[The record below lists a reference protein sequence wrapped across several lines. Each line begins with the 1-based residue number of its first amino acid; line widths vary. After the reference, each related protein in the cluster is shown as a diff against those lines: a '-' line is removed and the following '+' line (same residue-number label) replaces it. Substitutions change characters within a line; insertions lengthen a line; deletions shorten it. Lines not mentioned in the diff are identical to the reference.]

1 MEGIVTDAQIHA
13 DSMTYRVP
21 RSARFWR
28 MCVFGSTFFLA
39 VLPGMAQ
46 SKRAVESYEKGQKA
60 LADRNLAEAGRYYA
74 KAIEQDASYAEAY
87 IKMGELAVFD
97 RNMDAAAKYYEKA
110 VSLKPDAPEIQPAY
124 SWLGNYYLRAGQ
136 YEKAAPFLEKF
147 LTLQAGIAKPTPLQ
161 RITAKRVTRMRDICA
176 FALQAMQKP
185 LKIEVRRLPETVNG
199 FESQYFPVLTADR
212 ENLLFTGI
220 EIENGDESLYLSE
233 KTQDGWSKPKA
244 LPAPINT
251 SENEGTASL
260 SADGRTLVFTVCQSR
275 LKRGFGNC
283 DLYIAYRAGN
293 EWSEPENLGPAI
305 NSKEWE
311 SQPTLSPDGRWL
323 LFASDRPGGIGKRDI
338 WMARKDSTGHWTPA
352 VNAGA
357 AINTTEDDVSPFLH
371 ANGRTLFFASD
382 GWIGM
387 GGFDIWMSD
396 WNGSGFSAPEN
407 VGYPINN
414 FEDQS
419 ALFITSDGKKGLYS
433 QEERLHQDRRQS
445 RLWELDVPEELT
457 KRFRKAN
464 VLKGLVREAGTG
476 KPLAATLELVNLK
489 SGSTDALLTSDARTG
504 TYTAVLAEGNEYAVF
519 VQKAGYLYKSLT
531 FDYSGSGGDKV
542 LNIDLEPV
550 KKDRR
555 EVLKN
560 VFFES
565 GKWDLEPKSEAE
577 LQKLVRLLNENPAIT
592 LEVSGHTDDVGDDKS
607 NLELS
612 LRRARSVGDYLIA
625 HGIAATRIKAVGRGE
640 TQPVQANTSEENRAL
655 NRRIEVKIL

>member
-1 MEGIVTDAQIHA
+1 
-13 DSMTYRVP
+13 MTHRVLRP
-21 RSARFWR
+21 AGFWR
-28 MCVFGSTFFLA
+28 TFAFGSALFLVVA
-39 VLPGMAQ
+39 PGMAQ
-46 SKRAVESYEKGQKA
+46 SKRAIESYEKGQKA
-60 LADRNLAEAGRYYA
+60 LAGRDLAEARKQYT
-74 KAIEQDASYAEAY
+74 KAIEQDESYAEAY
-87 IKMGELAVFD
+87 IKLGELAVFD
-97 RNMDAAAKYYEKA
+97 RNMEAAAGYYGKA
-110 VSLKPDAPEIQPAY
+110 VYLKPEALEIAPAY
-124 SWLGNYYLRAGQ
+124 SWLGNHYLRSGQ
-136 YEKAAPFLEKF
+136 YEKAAPFFEKF
-147 LTLQAGIAKPTPLQ
+147 LSLQSTVAKPTPLQ

-176 FALQAMQKP
+176 FALEAMQKP
-185 LKIEVRRLPETVNG
+185 LKIEVRRLPESVNG

-212 ENLLFTGI
+212 QRLLFTGI

-233 KTQDGWSKPKA
+233 KTPEGWSKPQA

-251 SENEGTASL
+251 NENEGTASL

-283 DLYIAYRAGN
+283 DLYVSYRTGN

-305 NSKEWE
+305 NSRDWE

-323 LFASDRPGGIGKRDI
+323 LFASDRPGGIGKRDV
-338 WMARKDSTGHWTPA
+338 WMARKDSTGHWMPA
-352 VNAGA
+352 VNAGP

-396 WNGSGFSAPEN
+396 WNGTAFGKPEN

-445 RLWELDVPEELT
+445 RLWELDIPEELA

-476 KPLAATLELVNLK
+476 KPLAANLELVNLK
-489 SGSTDALLTSDARTG
+489 SGATEALLSSDARNG

-519 VQKAGYLYKSLT
+519 VQKSGYLYKSLT

-542 LNIDLEPV
+542 LDINLEPV
-550 KKDRR
+550 RKDHK

-565 GKWDLEPKSEAE
+565 GKWDLQAKSEAE
-577 LQKLVRLLNENPAIT
+577 LQKLVRLLNENPGINI
-592 LEVSGHTDDVGDDKS
+592 EVSGHTDDVGDDKS

-612 LRRARSVGDYLIA
+612 QRRARSVGDYLVA
-625 HGIAATRIKAVGRGE
+625 HGVAAARIRAVGRGE
-640 TQPVQANTSEENRAL
+640 TQPVQANTSEESRAL